1 MLLTRDQLAMGLCE
15 LTKDDYTLLNDIL
28 CDFVNKLSAKEFDDY
43 EQYVNNNLNELI
55 WGLHHYYRV

>member
-1 MLLTRDQLAMGLCE
+1 MLLTRDQLAMSLCE

-55 WGLHHYYRV
+55 